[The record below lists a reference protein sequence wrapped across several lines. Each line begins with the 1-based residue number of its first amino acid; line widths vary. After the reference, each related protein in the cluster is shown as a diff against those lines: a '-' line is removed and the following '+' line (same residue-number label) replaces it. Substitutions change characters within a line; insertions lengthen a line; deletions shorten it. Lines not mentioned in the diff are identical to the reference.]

1 MPKTRV
7 NCPNCR
13 QPLMADVEQLFDVGV
28 DPTAKPKLLSGG
40 VNIINCPNC
49 GYQGNLAT
57 PIVYHDPDKELLLTY
72 FPPELG
78 LSRDDQERV
87 IGGLINQ
94 VVNKLPQEKRKAYL
108 FRPQSVL
115 TAQGLLERVLEADGV
130 TREMI
135 QAQQQRLSL
144 IQRLL
149 GASEEVRAEIIKNEE
164 SLIDADFFT
173 LLGRLGQVSLANAD
187 QVSANQLA
195 ELQKELLSSTSFGK
209 SLQDQA
215 KEVEAAIAS
224 LREIGPELTREKLL
238 NLVVET
244 PNDTRLSV
252 LVSLARPGMDYEFFQ
267 MLSERI
273 DRARGDGR
281 TRLIHLRE
289 QLLDLTR
296 EIDRQTEARVG
307 QVQQLI
313 ASILQANDLEDAV
326 QQVLPGVDELF
337 MQVLAG
343 EIDAAR
349 KQGNLERISKL
360 RKIEDLI
367 MEASTSPEIALIE
380 DLLKAGSEQE
390 RRQILIDNRE
400 RTTPEL
406 IDALTNII
414 AQMDQAEDQQLEE
427 EMKAVYRLV
436 LRVSMESNLIQ

>member
-164 SLIDADFFT
+164 GLIDADFFT

-414 AQMDQAEDQQLEE
+414 TQMDQAEDQQLAE

>member
-164 SLIDADFFT
+164 GLIDADFFT

-343 EIDAAR
+343 EIDAAP

-414 AQMDQAEDQQLEE
+414 AQMDQAEDQQLAE

>member
-13 QPLMADVEQLFDVGV
+13 QPLTADVEQLFDVGV

-149 GASEEVRAEIIKNEE
+149 GASEDARAEIIKNEE
-164 SLIDADFFT
+164 NMIDADFFT
-173 LLGRLGQVSLANAD
+173 LLGRLGQVSVANDD
-187 QVSANQLA
+187 QASANQLA

-224 LREIGPELTREKLL
+224 LREIGPDLTREKLL
-238 NLVVET
+238 NLVVEA

-252 LVSLARPGMDYEFFQ
+252 LVSLTRPGMDYEFFQ

-273 DRARGDGR
+273 DRARGEGR
-281 TRLIHLRE
+281 NRLIHLRE
-289 QLLDLTR
+289 QLLELTR

-307 QVQQLI
+307 QTHQLI
-313 ASILQANDLEDAV
+313 ATLLQADNLEDAV

-360 RKIEDLI
+360 RKIEDI
-367 MEASTSPEIALIE
+367 ITEASTSPEIALIE
-380 DLLKAGSEQE
+380 DLLKAGGEQE
-390 RRQILIDNRE
+390 RRQILVENRE
-400 RTTPEL
+400 RITPEL
-406 IDALTNII
+406 IDALTNIV
-414 AQMDQAEDQQLEE
+414 AQMDQTEDQQLAE
-427 EMKAVYRLV
+427 EMKDVYRLV
-436 LRVSMESNLIQ
+436 LRVSMESNLGQ

>member
-1 MPKTRV
+1 
-7 NCPNCR
+7 
-13 QPLMADVEQLFDVGV
+13 
-28 DPTAKPKLLSGG
+28 
-40 VNIINCPNC
+40 
-49 GYQGNLAT
+49 
-57 PIVYHDPDKELLLTY
+57 
-72 FPPELG
+72 
-78 LSRDDQERV
+78 
-87 IGGLINQ
+87 
-94 VVNKLPQEKRKAYL
+94 
-108 FRPQSVL
+108 
-115 TAQGLLERVLEADGV
+115 
-130 TREMI
+130 MI

-164 SLIDADFFT
+164 GLIDADFFT

-349 KQGNLERISKL
+349 KQGNLERISRL

-414 AQMDQAEDQQLEE
+414 AQMDQAEDQQLAE

>member
-414 AQMDQAEDQQLEE
+414 AQMDQAEDQQLAE